1 MFESG
6 NTWTKG
12 ECVPVDEASN
22 EGLRLMVS
30 MSESEP
36 YMSSSSNDLS
46 LEEELDKEL
55 ESMTG
60 EAWVVQ

>member
-12 ECVPVDEASN
+12 EWVPVDEACN

-46 LEEELDKEL
+46 SEEELDKES

-60 EAWVVQ
+60 EAWAV